1 MEVVLPHIVAD
12 NEYQRNSSV
21 LLTFVPNNVFEQL
34 ITASPYSPIFLTAFN
49 Q

>member
-21 LLTFVPNNVFEQL
+21 LLTFVPNVFGQL